1 MKKDVP
7 ISEKYT
13 LTIIEAAA
21 YFNLGEAMIREIAK
35 NNQSDLVLMVGTKY
49 LIKRKKM
56 EQYIDRTMVL

>member
-13 LTIIEAAA
+13 LTVSEAAS
-21 YFNLGEAMIREIAK
+21 YFNIGEAVIREIAR
-35 NNQSDLVLMVGTKY
+35 NNQSDLVLMVGTKN